1 METREESS
9 AESTEGEERVMKRL
23 RWGGDT
29 GEKRKGG
36 LEEKIRRI

>member
-23 RWGGDT
+23 GGGGT
-29 GEKRKGG
+29 QVKRGR
-36 LEEKIRRI
+36 ED